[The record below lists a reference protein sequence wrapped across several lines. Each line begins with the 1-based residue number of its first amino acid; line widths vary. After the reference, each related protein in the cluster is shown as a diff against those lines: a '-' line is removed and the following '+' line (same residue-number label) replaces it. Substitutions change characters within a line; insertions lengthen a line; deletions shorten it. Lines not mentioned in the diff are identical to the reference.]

1 MTLRAKFLYLA
12 VFICYLC
19 CRFGLRLDIMCLVL
33 LALTAFIS
41 GALRTS
47 VAPGTAGLALS
58 YVMQLAGLFQ
68 WCTRQSVEVENLSTN
83 DRQTKKKAT
92 AIGLVAKNA
101 VDYYMLRW
109 CNPLSQ

>member
-1 MTLRAKFLYLA
+1 
-12 VFICYLC
+12 
-19 CRFGLRLDIMCLVL
+19 MCLVL

-83 DRQTKKKAT
+83 DRPTKKKRQR
-92 AIGLVAKNA
+92 LVAKRSRLLLVA
-101 VDYYMLRW
+101 
-109 CNPLSQ
+109 PA

>member
-1 MTLRAKFLYLA
+1 
-12 VFICYLC
+12 
-19 CRFGLRLDIMCLVL
+19 MCLVL

-83 DRQTKKKAT
+83 DRPTKKKRQR
-92 AIGLVAKNA
+92 LVAK
-101 VDYYMLRW
+101 R
-109 CNPLSQ
+109 SQLLPVALV